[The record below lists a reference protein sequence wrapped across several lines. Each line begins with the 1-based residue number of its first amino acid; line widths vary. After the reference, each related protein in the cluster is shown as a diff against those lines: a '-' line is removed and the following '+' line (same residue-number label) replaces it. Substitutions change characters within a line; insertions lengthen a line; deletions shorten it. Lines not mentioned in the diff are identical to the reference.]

1 MILSDL
7 HVHTI
12 FSDGK
17 NTPEEMVLAAIDK
30 GMTKIGFSDHSYTSY
45 DESYCMSREG
55 VAVYRKVVAGLK
67 EKYRDQIEILC
78 GIEQDF
84 YSDFPA
90 EGYDYVIG
98 SVHAVRVE
106 RGYFSVD
113 ESPEVLQ
120 AAAERYFGGDWYA
133 LAESYYRTVAQVVER
148 IGADIIGHFD
158 LVTKFNEGGKLFDE
172 NHPRYVAAWQ
182 EAADRL
188 LKTGKPFEI
197 NTGAM
202 SRGYRTQ
209 PYPSGRII
217 NYIRKH
223 GGKLIL
229 SSDAH
234 SAENLCFTFESVKA
248 HL

>member
-17 NTPEEMVLAAIDK
+17 NTPEEMVQAAISK

-55 VAVYRKVVAGLK
+55 TQVYRKAVESLK

-84 YSDFPA
+84 YSDFQA
-90 EGYDYVIG
+90 KGYDYVIG

-113 ESPEVLQ
+113 ESPQTLK
-120 AAAERYFGGDWYA
+120 AAAERYFSGDWYA
-133 LAESYYRTVAQVVER
+133 LAESYYRTIAQVVER
-148 IGADIIGHFD
+148 TGADIIGHFD

-182 EAADRL
+182 AAADRL

-202 SRGYRTQ
+202 SRGYRTA

-234 SAENLCFTFESVKA
+234 AAENLCFAFDTISE
-248 HL
+248 

>member
-55 VAVYRKVVAGLK
+55 TQVYRKVVESLK

-84 YSDFPA
+84 YSDFPP

-133 LAESYYRTVAQVVER
+133 LAEHYYQTVAQVVER
-148 IGADIIGHFD
+148 TGADIIGHFD

-209 PYPSGRII
+209 PYPAGQII
-217 NYIRKH
+217 HYIRKN
-223 GGKLIL
+223 GGSFIL

-234 SAENLCFTFESVKA
+234 AAENLCHAFQSIKA

>member
-17 NTPEEMVLAAIDK
+17 NTPEEMVQAAISK

-55 VAVYRKVVAGLK
+55 AAVYRKVVAGLK

-84 YSDFPA
+84 YSDFPP

-113 ESPEVLQ
+113 ESPAALK
-120 AAAERYFGGDWYA
+120 AAAERYFSGDWYA
-133 LAESYYRTVAQVVER
+133 LAESYYRTIAQVVER
-148 IGADIIGHFD
+148 TGADIIGHFD

-182 EAADRL
+182 AAADRL

-202 SRGYRTQ
+202 SRGYRTA

-234 SAENLCFTFESVKA
+234 AAENLCFAFDTISE
-248 HL
+248 